1 MRDSA
6 GSRVATTTVMH
17 RLAASWL
24 TRERAGVGPYH
35 CMEREPRPQ
44 QHHQFQTEESATR
57 EIGPRTQRH
66 SVACSIIALLFAR
79 RDRPHES
86 FPASI
91 AQQGSAFDVALP
103 SRDSTRY
110 LAARSS
116 ETGSLENV
124 EKTTW

>member
-1 MRDSA
+1 MRDSD

-17 RLAASWL
+17 RLAAS
-24 TRERAGVGPYH
+24 AGEGTSRLGPYH
-35 CMEREPRPQ
+35 CMAREPRPQ
-44 QHHQFQTEESATR
+44 QHHPFQTKESATR

-66 SVACSIIALLFAR
+66 SVACSIIALLLAR
-79 RDRPHES
+79 CDRPHES
-86 FPASI
+86 LPANI

-110 LAARSS
+110 LVARSS

-124 EKTTW
+124 EKTTWR